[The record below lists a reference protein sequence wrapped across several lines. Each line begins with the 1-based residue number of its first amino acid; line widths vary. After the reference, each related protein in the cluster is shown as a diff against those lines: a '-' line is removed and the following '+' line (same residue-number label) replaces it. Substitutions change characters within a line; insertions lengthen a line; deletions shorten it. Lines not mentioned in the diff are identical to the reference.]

1 MIEREVRSTWRED
14 EVFIHR
20 IPSGGQDMVC
30 IWRPFK
36 RQRRNP
42 ILDIQSVVNF
52 TASINRDFH
61 EYIKPRSQLSPLGIE
76 VGRSCTFW
84 HALSTIEHPINLY
97 KYPLRK
103 LVTWKKNT
111 SNVPSIK
118 DTRNTKWLS
127 ERVKSGAPRDLPR
140 RYIRHHKP
148 YLQDKLIQL
157 KRRIKAF

>member
-1 MIEREVRSTWRED
+1 MD

-30 IWRPFK
+30 IWQPFK
-36 RQRRNP
+36 RRRRNP

-61 EYIKPRSQLSPLGIE
+61 EYIEPRSQLSPLVIE
-76 VGRSCTFW
+76 VRKSYTFA

-97 KYPLRK
+97 KYSLSK
-103 LVTWKKNT
+103 LVTWKKNAC
-111 SNVPSIK
+111 NVPSIK

-127 ERVKSGAPRDLPR
+127 KRVKSGAPRNLPR
-140 RYIRHHKP
+140 CYIRHHKP

-157 KRRIKAF
+157 KRKIRAF